1 MGLSF
6 RTRANF
12 TVVWPARPFYLNAQV
27 VEEKVLLSPSIRWDG
42 LASQTAFTAVL
53 FLRGQEKGR
62 VNIAVPFL
70 HGGQSCEEVNYHMI
84 KWLCCLPLLHPFSK
98 HGQTR
103 VCVHLNGYWFLLHRA
118 LSISLTVVTATF
130 VWFSVNRQLC
140 LLSYV

>member
-27 VEEKVLLSPSIRWDG
+27 VEEKVKQEKVLLSPSIRWDG
-42 LASQTAFTAVL
+42 LASQTTFTAVL

-70 HGGQSCEEVNYHMI
+70 HGG
-84 KWLCCLPLLHPFSK
+84 
-98 HGQTR
+98 GR
-103 VCVHLNGYWFLLHRA
+103 VVKG
-118 LSISLTVVTATF
+118 
-130 VWFSVNRQLC
+130 
-140 LLSYV
+140 